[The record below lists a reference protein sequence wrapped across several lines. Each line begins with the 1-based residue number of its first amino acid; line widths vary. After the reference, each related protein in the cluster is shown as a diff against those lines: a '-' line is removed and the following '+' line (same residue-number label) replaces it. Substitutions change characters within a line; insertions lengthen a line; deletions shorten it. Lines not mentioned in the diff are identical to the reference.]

1 MNKELPKPSSLFFI
15 SPISK
20 NTFYLLPLLVKKI
33 LAMKRILLSI
43 LLTPALG
50 ISQNIPQ
57 YYTNIDFSQ
66 PKNIVKQ
73 QLTSTI
79 TNGYRGRSYNDVWNI
94 LKRADEDPENAQNVL
109 LIYGHSN
116 SANNGSQ
123 TDRSRKK
130 NFNGGGAGQ
139 WNREHVVAKAL
150 ANPKLTTGDGE
161 AGTDAHNLRAA
172 DVQWNAL
179 RSNKKF
185 ANGSG
190 NSGDVGSNWYPG
202 DEWKGDVARII
213 MYMYVRYGN
222 RTHPN
227 NIGAGGN
234 SEFNIPDMPDI
245 FLKWNVEDPV
255 SDFERKR
262 NEEIFR
268 SQNNRNPFIDN
279 PYLATLIWG
288 GNKAEDTW
296 GIDPL
301 STNDVFASKAN
312 ELRLYPTT
320 PSTNENIKVS
330 EKVNSVHLFSID
342 GRLVSAQ
349 TKITDNFN
357 APAQQGIY
365 IVKMLSAANNK
376 AVSKKIIVK

>member
-1 MNKELPKPSSLFFI
+1 M
-15 SPISK
+15 
-20 NTFYLLPLLVKKI
+20 KK
-33 LAMKRILLSI
+33 ALLS
-43 LLTPALG
+43 LLFVPALG
-50 ISQNIPQ
+50 ITQNIPQ
-57 YYTNIDFSQ
+57 YYNSIDFSQ

-73 QLTSTI
+73 QVEYAIKNGHKGI
-79 TNGYRGRSYNDVWNI
+79 TYNDVWSI
-94 LKRADEDPENAQNVL
+94 LQRADEDPENKDNVL
-109 LIYGHSN
+109 LIYGYTTPN
-116 SANNGSQ
+116 SD
-123 TDRSRKK
+123 TRTHRSRSKK
-130 NFNGGGAGQ
+130 ALGKGGSPEGK
-139 WNREHVVAKAL
+139 WNREHVFAKSL
-150 ANPKLTTGDGE
+150 GTPPLLTKKGD

-172 DVQWNAL
+172 DVRWNSRRNNRA
-179 RSNKKF
+179 F
-185 ANGSG
+185 TNGSG
-190 NSGDVGSNWYPG
+190 ESDIIGTDWYPG

-222 RTHPN
+222 RTQPN

-234 SEFNIPDMPDI
+234 SDFNIKDMPDI

-320 PSTNENIKVS
+320 LSANENIKVS

-349 TKITDNFN
+349 TKVTDNFN

-376 AVSKKIIVK
+376 VVSKKIIVK

>member
-1 MNKELPKPSSLFFI
+1 
-15 SPISK
+15 
-20 NTFYLLPLLVKKI
+20 
-33 LAMKRILLSI
+33 MKRILLSI
-43 LLTPALG
+43 FLAPVLSIA
-50 ISQNIPQ
+50 QQIPQ
-57 YYTNIDFSQ
+57 YYNNIDFSK
-66 PKNIVKQ
+66 PKDIVKQ
-73 QLTSTI
+73 QLATTI

-179 RSNKKF
+179 RSSKKF
-185 ANGSG
+185 VSGAG
-190 NSGDVGSNWYPG
+190 NSGNKGAYWYPG

-222 RTHPN
+222 RTQPN

-234 SEFNIPDMPDI
+234 SDFNIKDMPDI